1 MDEEKA
7 RPYFTPLLRAV
18 AVHTASHAAGVS
30 LALGSCGDEMGQRL
44 LDRLAGFLL
53 VVVVVVVLYGG
64 TEQRIAEAAD
74 GANPHRLLATVSVS
88 KPSYPTVVTTP
99 MSAYGADPASK
110 PSYSTFPSLATGN
123 GGAGAGAGAGGGGA
137 AAGSGGG
144 GGTWC
149 VASQS
154 ASPTAL
160 QVALDYACGYGA
172 DCSAIQQGGSCF
184 NPDTVHDHASYAFN
198 SYYQKNPAPT
208 SCDFGGTA
216 TITNTDPS
224 KQAHRHD
231 RISWRSILSVD
242 NLLLQ
247 IFVYLTLSRISFRL
261 AGSGSC
267 QYPSSRYALVLR
279 PRESNSS
286 KQRTKT
292 KPDCYSKRWLKICYL
307 VEWQRRRRRSEHG
320 APAIPDD
327 DHAADSP
334 QYRPDDPDADGA
346 GHRYPGLRAVP
357 ARLQRLNFPSRL
369 RIDVSPG
376 LQRRQ
381 RRRREGEAAGRRG
394 AGADA
399 SVRRRRDSVAARLQM
414 RARGARW
421 RLYRAVSGETYVTW
435 RAPYVV
441 AG

>member
-1 MDEEKA
+1 
-7 RPYFTPLLRAV
+7 
-18 AVHTASHAAGVS
+18 
-30 LALGSCGDEMGQRL
+30 MGQRL

-53 VVVVVVVLYGG
+53 VVVVVVVLYGGESLIPRIPFAPSIWLEQSSTFHVVTIG

-123 GGAGAGAGAGGGGA
+123 GGGGAGAGAGGGGA

-242 NLLLQ
+242 NLFLH
-247 IFVYLTLSRISFRL
+247 IFVYLT
-261 AGSGSC
+261 
-267 QYPSSRYALVLR
+267 PSQ
-279 PRESNSS
+279 E
-286 KQRTKT
+286 
-292 KPDCYSKRWLKICYL
+292 
-307 VEWQRRRRRSEHG
+307 
-320 APAIPDD
+320 
-327 DHAADSP
+327 
-334 QYRPDDPDADGA
+334 
-346 GHRYPGLRAVP
+346 
-357 ARLQRLNFPSRL
+357 FPS
-369 RIDVSPG
+369 G
-376 LQRRQ
+376 LQVQ
-381 RRRREGEAAGRRG
+381 GR
-394 AGADA
+394 A
-399 SVRRRRDSVAARLQM
+399 STHHQGKRSASTRIHTHLSKEQKQNLTAIRN
-414 RARGARW
+414 G
-421 RLYRAVSGETYVTW
+421 G
-435 RAPYVV
+435 
-441 AG
+441 

>member
-1 MDEEKA
+1 MFSLMLDKA
-7 RPYFTPLLRAV
+7 LSKSEAVVSAFASMTPMLI
-18 AVHTASHAAGVS
+18 
-30 LALGSCGDEMGQRL
+30 GS
-44 LDRLAGFLL
+44 
-53 VVVVVVVLYGG
+53 VVLDSTQGVLCGVARGCRWQHLAAWTNLVAFYVIGLPLAILFGFTLAFQTKSSTFHVVTIG

-123 GGAGAGAGAGGGGA
+123 GGGGAGAGAGGGGA

-224 KQAHRHD
+224 
-231 RISWRSILSVD
+231 
-242 NLLLQ
+242 
-247 IFVYLTLSRISFRL
+247 
-261 AGSGSC
+261 SGSC
-267 QYPSSRYALVLR
+267 QYPSSSGGAQSMVPPPSPTTTMPPTVPSTVPMTPTPTAPDTGTPVYGLSPPDYSGSTSPPGYGSTSPPDYNDAAAATVGQQGGAALALALLCVLVATVSLR
-279 PRESNSS
+279 VS
-286 KQRTKT
+286 K
-292 KPDCYSKRWLKICYL
+292 
-307 VEWQRRRRRSEHG
+307 
-320 APAIPDD
+320 
-327 DHAADSP
+327 
-334 QYRPDDPDADGA
+334 
-346 GHRYPGLRAVP
+346 
-357 ARLQRLNFPSRL
+357 
-369 RIDVSPG
+369 
-376 LQRRQ
+376 
-381 RRRREGEAAGRRG
+381 
-394 AGADA
+394 
-399 SVRRRRDSVAARLQM
+399 
-414 RARGARW
+414 
-421 RLYRAVSGETYVTW
+421 
-435 RAPYVV
+435 
-441 AG
+441 